1 MFFSEFCYLVNCFN
15 SVYVYVF
22 LVDIFNIKGI
32 DPCVT
37 LDEPHVT
44 HVKPV
49 TQCDLRWPQVDMG
62 WLQVNQGWHQ
72 VTLGDPRVTQGWP
85 HVTLGDW
92 LTDLLT

>member
-49 TQCDLRWPQVDMG
+49 TQCDLR
-62 WLQVNQGWHQ
+62 
-72 VTLGDPRVTQGWP
+72 
-85 HVTLGDW
+85 
-92 LTDLLT
+92 